1 MNNEERVTMLREAP
15 IPQLL
20 LKMGL
25 PTMIGMLV
33 TGVYNLIDAYF
44 VGGLG
49 TSQMGAVSITFPLG
63 QAIVG
68 LAVLF
73 GGGAASYLSRL
84 LGANDRKQANHVAST
99 ALYTGLVISAIVI
112 AAIVIFMKPILY
124 ALGATDTIYPFARQ
138 YAMIYVI
145 CSIFNIFNVTM
156 NNIAASEGAA
166 KVSMTAM
173 LLGAGLK
180 VIFDPIFIYVLHT
193 GISGAAI
200 ATALAQGITSLMY
213 LFYVL
218 KKKSVFSFSPKEIR
232 IDGTIYAEILK
243 VGVPTLA
250 FQLATSIA
258 IGFTNNA
265 AREYGD
271 AAIAAIGIVTRIV
284 SMGIY
289 AVSGFAKGFMPV
301 AGYNYGAK
309 QYGRVQEAI
318 KVGVR
323 WTSAFCIG
331 LTVLMFIFAEPVVT
345 LFTANDSNVIEIGTF
360 ALRANIIM
368 FAGMG
373 VEAIYSMLS
382 LALGKAAG
390 GWLLSIGRQG
400 IFFIPVILILPHFIG
415 LNGVIFAQPIA
426 DFLTLICIVVLA
438 VKLNGEI
445 RGVKNLHESVPVPAK

>member
-1 MNNEERVTMLREAP
+1 MKNEERVTMLREAP

-33 TGVYNLIDAYF
+33 TGVYNLVDAYF

-173 LLGAGLK
+173 LLGAGLN

-213 LFYVL
+213 LFYIL
-218 KKKSVFSFSPKEIR
+218 KKRSVFSFSPKEIR

-243 VGVPTLA
+243 VGIPTLA

-271 AAIAAIGIVTRIV
+271 AAIAAIGIVTRII

-323 WTSAFCIG
+323 WTSTFCIG
-331 LTVLMFIFAEPVVT
+331 LTVLMLIFAAPVVS